1 MTPHRIGHIEFAS
14 TDLERSRNFFSGLF
28 GWSFNPWNEE
38 YYLFNAEDKPNGG
51 IMKVDKVVPGNS
63 TVVYVEVDDI
73 ESMLKSAEELGGG
86 VAQPKTEI
94 PNMGWYAHFTDPDGN
109 VIGLY
114 QGQ

>member
-1 MTPHRIGHIEFAS
+1 MTPHRIGHVEFAS
-14 TDLERSRNFFSGLF
+14 TDLERTRAFFSGLF
-28 GWSFNPWNEE
+28 GWSFNTWSED
-38 YYLFNAEDKPNGG
+38 YYLFSAPDKPNGG
-51 IMKVDKVVPGNS
+51 IMKVDKVEPGNS

-73 ESMLKSAEELGGG
+73 ESTLKHVEELGGS

-94 PNMGWYAHFTDPDGN
+94 PDMGWYAHLTDPDGN